1 MKKMLLSLLLA
12 VTTMTVSNAKTLING
27 LYYNFNGSNATVT
40 YKSDVQTE
48 NADYVSGDIVIP
60 NQVTYNSVTYTVKAI
75 GSNAFT
81 GCSSLE
87 TVTIQDADISIG
99 YRAFAECSALTSIT
113 NLNGTTQLSNNVF
126 HNIRNL
132 VTADLNI
139 TVMGVQDFDG
149 CIKLQN
155 VSLAEG
161 LTEIGNFSFRSC
173 AQLAAINIPST
184 VTRIGSNAFYNCFL
198 IQAVTLPAGLTEIG
212 DYAFNSCAGL
222 SSLKCLAMTPPTCGA
237 YPFGNTHIVSYNDPV
252 YVPATAVT
260 AYQGATVWQ
269 DLNISGLSMYTIQWL
284 NFNDTVL
291 ATTQVMAGEMPVYP
305 LGTPYKAPT
314 NEYIYTFQS
323 WTPAIAVASA
333 NVSYKATYIE
343 STRYYTIRFLDED
356 ATTVLYERNYA
367 YGDAPQ
373 YGGSIPT
380 KEPEACCNHPFVGW
394 NPSLIT
400 YGNVTKDQ
408 DFVAVY
414 GSETRQYTVTFQID
428 PEHILQTGLWNYGV
442 TPTYNGETPTQDNK
456 QFIGWSPEISQVN
469 GDAVYTAVFNDTY
482 QITLA
487 NCEHGSISVAE
498 TGIDLNAVVA
508 GTVLHFNA
516 LPDEGYELD
525 AWSGC
530 NADGSLTVTA
540 NTTVSASFK
549 KQTFVVTLVAEHGH
563 IDVEN
568 EGIDLNAVE
577 YGTALNLTPV
587 PDEGYYFSHWHA
599 TACGADFINS
609 NTTITAYF
617 EIRTFQVI
625 FVDYDNRELSAQTV
639 NYGEAAVAPA
649 DPEREGYRFIGWDQD
664 FSSVKANMTIMA
676 QYEQL
681 PTGFE
686 SVFSGENAAKVLR
699 NGQIFILRG
708 EKMYTLQGVE
718 VK

>member
-1 MKKMLLSLLLA
+1 MKKILLLLLFSVA
-12 VTTMTVSNAKTLING
+12 TLTVSSAATLIDG

-40 YKSDVQTE
+40 FKAWDQSD

-60 NQVTYNSVTYTVKAI
+60 NQVTYNNVTYSVKAI
-75 GSNAFT
+75 DQVAFR
-81 GCSSLE
+81 GCASLQ
-87 TVTIQDADISIG
+87 TVTIQDADITIG
-99 YRAFAECSALTSIT
+99 YRAFGDCSSLTSIT
-113 NLNGTTQLSNNVF
+113 NSNGTTQLDNNVF
-126 HNIRNL
+126 HNLKNL
-132 VTADLNI
+132 ETADLNI

-149 CIKLQN
+149 CIKLQT

-173 AQLAAINIPST
+173 VQLAAIDIPST
-184 VTRIGSNAFYNCFL
+184 VMRIGNSAFNNCSL
-198 IQAVTLPAGLTEIG
+198 LPSVTLPAALTEIG
-212 DYAFNSCAGL
+212 EYAFNTCASL

-237 YPFGNTHIVSYNDPV
+237 YPFGNTHITSNNDPV

-260 AYQGATVWQ
+260 AYQNAAVWK

-284 NFNDTVL
+284 NDNDTLL

-314 NEYIYTFQS
+314 NEYVYTFKA

-343 STRYYTIRFLDED
+343 STRYYAIRFLDDD
-356 ATTVLYERNYA
+356 ATTVLYQRNYA

-380 KEPEACCNHPFVGW
+380 KEPEECCTHPFVRW
-394 NPSLIT
+394 NPDLIT
-400 YGNVTKDQ
+400 YGTVTKDQ

-442 TPTYNGETPTQDNK
+442 TPTYNGETPVKDNK
-456 QFIGWSPEISQVN
+456 QFIGWSPEIVQVH

-482 QITLA
+482 KVTLA
-487 NCEHGSISVAE
+487 NCEHGSIAVKE

-516 LPDEGYELD
+516 MPDEGYKLD

-530 NADGSLTVTA
+530 NADGSLTVMA

-549 KQTFVVTLVAEHGH
+549 KQTFVVTLMAEHGQ
-563 IDVEN
+563 IIVEN

-577 YGTALNLTPV
+577 YGTTLTLTPV
-587 PDEGYYFSHWHA
+587 PDEGYFFSHWHA
-599 TACGADFINS
+599 SACGADFINS

-617 EIRTFQVI
+617 DIRTFQVI
-625 FVDYDNRELSAQTV
+625 FVDYDNSELSAQTV
-639 NYGEAAVAPA
+639 NYGEAAIAPA
-649 DPEREGYRFIGWDQD
+649 DPEREGYRFTGWDQD
-664 FSSVKANMTIMA
+664 FSSVKENMTIKA
-676 QYEQL
+676 LYEQL
-681 PTGFE
+681 QGIE
-686 SVFSGENAAKVLR
+686 SILVGKNAAKILR
-699 NGQIFILRG
+699 NGQILILRG
-708 EKMYTLQGVE
+708 DKTYTMTGQE